1 MLSGLTRVGLRRWLC
16 LLLVVVASGCAT
28 TKVWEHGD
36 LARSVMDVRGDDGL
50 DTLHEHLLGIRE
62 GAVGGLGGG
71 GGGCG
76 CN

>member
-1 MLSGLTRVGLRRWLC
+1 MMGLHRARWLLL
-16 LLLVVVASGCAT
+16 LLLVVAAGGCAT

-36 LARSVMDVRGDDGL
+36 LSKAVMDVRGDDGL
-50 DTLHEHLLGIRE
+50 DTLHEHLLEIRE
-62 GAVGGLGGG
+62 GAAGGLGGG